1 MRLLIIII
9 LTTSAFGVS
18 YWNQKS
24 NEEISLEANGFMW
37 DQLHR
42 GNYDSIPAI
51 IDRLNEAYNNNPE
64 DPATT
69 AHLGFV
75 HLWAFSE
82 RVRHAPDSSI
92 AGHVILSNRFF
103 KEAIA
108 LDPEDAR
115 LKGFQSATDI
125 CEGAISL
132 KLFMIAR
139 GYVNGFRSVNEWPQF
154 NKFAVS
160 LIGSQ
165 SRKNSPLYQLAIK
178 YQWELINDCSCRDL
192 DKKTIMKDPARIFKD
207 LFAELERNNDPLINR
222 ACKNS
227 WIAPHNLEG
236 FFLNFGDMLVK
247 QGKFRE
253 AAEIYKAAKLC
264 PGYKE
269 WPFAKVIDQRIADIK
284 VNNGLFNRPLELI
297 NIPEGTQLFINSEMS
312 CVACHQ
318 MSKKEFEKF
327 GPARLVSLS
336 N

>member
-1 MRLLIIII
+1 MRLLIIAI
-9 LTTSAFGVS
+9 LTTSAFGMS

-24 NEEISLEANGFMW
+24 KEEISLSANRFMW
-37 DQLHR
+37 DHLHQ

-51 IDRLNEAYNNNPE
+51 LNKLNEAYNN
-64 DPATT
+64 DPQDKSTT

-82 RVRHAPDSSI
+82 RVRHNPDSSI
-92 AGHVILSNRFF
+92 AEHVILSNRFF
-103 KEAIA
+103 KEAIE
-108 LDPEDAR
+108 LDPQDAR

-132 KLFMIAR
+132 KLFMIAK

-160 LIGSQ
+160 LVGSQ
-165 SRKNSPLYQLAIK
+165 SRKNSILYQLAIK
-178 YQWELINDCSCRDL
+178 YQWELVDDCSCKDL
-192 DKKTIMKDPARIFKD
+192 SKKTIMKNPEQVFKD
-207 LFAELERNNDPLINR
+207 LFAELSRNKDPLINR

-247 QGKFRE
+247 QGRFKE
-253 AAEIYKAAKLC
+253 AKEIYNAAKLC

-284 VNNGLFNRPLELI
+284 INNELFNRPLELI
-297 NIPEGTQLFINSEMS
+297 NIPPGTQLFINSEMS

-318 MSKKEFEKF
+318 MSKREFEKF
-327 GPARLVSLS
+327 GPAQLVLLS